1 MTTKT
6 VGNLG
11 EEIAKKYLAGKGYK
25 IIGGQYYAGRMG
37 EIDVVAEKD
46 GRLHFVEVKTRTNRV
61 FGYPEEA
68 ITKTKQKRIIRSVYR
83 YLSEN
88 HINHDNYQIDCVA
101 IELDY
106 KTKKAKVEF
115 LESIF

>member
-6 VGNLG
+6 TGNLG
-11 EEIAKKYLAGKGYK
+11 EEIAKKYLSEKGYE
-25 IIGGQYYAGRMG
+25 ILGGQYHAGRMG

-46 GRLHFVEVKTRTNRV
+46 GNLHFVEVKTRTNCV
-61 FGYPEEA
+61 FGFPEEA
-68 ITKTKQKRIIRSVYR
+68 ITEAKKKRITRSVYR

-88 HINHDNYQIDCVA
+88 HINHENYQIDCIA
-101 IELDY
+101 IDLDY
-106 KTKKAKVEF
+106 KTRRAKVRF